1 MKDNVFY
8 HNPRCRKSR
17 ETLQMVSKK
26 NVEYDVIEYL
36 KEPPSA
42 EQLTTILK
50 SLNMRPLELM
60 RTQEKVFKQL
70 GLPRKDVRS
79 DKEWINIMVSNPVLI
94 ERPILIYNG
103 KVALGRPPENVLK
116 ILP

>member
-36 KEPPSA
+36 KDPPST
-42 EQLTTILK
+42 EQLTFILK
-50 SLNMRPLELM
+50 GLNMHPLELM

-70 GLPRKDVRS
+70 GLSRKDTRS
-79 DKEWINIMVSNPVLI
+79 DKEWIDIMISNPILI
-94 ERPILIYNG
+94 ERPIFIYNG
-103 KVALGRPPENVLK
+103 KVALGRPPESVLN
-116 ILP
+116 IIP